1 MPFERSVPE
10 SFIRSFLGSDS
21 QSTDEMAD
29 NGSLPNCSATTT
41 QPQANLYSRSCP
53 ICCLNAFFYKRF
65 FTSNLLKTVIQTR
78 APLEQSSKP
87 AQRFQKMVDV
97 KSARPSSRQPSPTPM
112 IRSIACLLV
121 LGGLSLLLPMPAA
134 AKTVGELTLECSQ
147 ATALRSNRNPV
158 GIDPYQIA
166 TCFGYLEAHL
176 DLRPQHFCVPQ
187 SLDMTALASQLL
199 VKLEPYATNASA
211 SEALMGVLI
220 ATYPCPE

>member
-1 MPFERSVPE
+1 MQAKRRNEHAPAAKQT
-10 SFIRSFLGSDS
+10 SF
-21 QSTDEMAD
+21 
-29 NGSLPNCSATTT
+29 
-41 QPQANLYSRSCP
+41 
-53 ICCLNAFFYKRF
+53 
-65 FTSNLLKTVIQTR
+65 
-78 APLEQSSKP
+78 
-87 AQRFQKMVDV
+87 QRFQKMEAV
-97 KSARPSSRQPSPTPM
+97 KSAKPSSRQPSPTPM